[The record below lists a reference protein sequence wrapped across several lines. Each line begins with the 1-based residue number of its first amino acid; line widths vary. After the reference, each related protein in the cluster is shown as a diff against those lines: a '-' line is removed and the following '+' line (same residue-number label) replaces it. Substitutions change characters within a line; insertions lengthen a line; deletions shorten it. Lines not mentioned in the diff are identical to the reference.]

1 MIKIFSILLLFITST
16 SLAEVVNKIDING
29 NERISK
35 NTILMFSDVSV
46 GDDIEINDTNKILLN
61 LYETRFFKN
70 VEVSFVKNN
79 LKINVV
85 EFPIVQNVLIEGIK
99 SNKIVE
105 KISDNIFFKERSS
118 FNDIYLT
125 DDKDKVKSI
134 LVFSG

>member
-70 VEVSFVKNN
+70 VEVSFVNNN
-79 LKINVV
+79 LKINVL
-85 EFPIVQNVLIEGIK
+85 EFPIFNSAQVSSKYLI
-99 SNKIVE
+99 
-105 KISDNIFFKERSS
+105 SS
-118 FNDIYLT
+118 S
-125 DDKDKVKSI
+125 K
-134 LVFSG
+134 